1 MRPVLP
7 GDVIQAALALL
18 AAPDPAR
25 VGLIRQ
31 MLDEAGQADAF
42 RQSTGRAHPDFGTG
56 SLMSAAMTRPRAR
69 EPYWDDPDYA
79 RCLVMVLQVVT
90 GERPAPAA

>member
-18 AAPDPAR
+18 TAPEPAR
-25 VGLIRQ
+25 AGLIRQ
-31 MLDEAGQADAF
+31 MLDEAGQADIY
-42 RQSTGRAHPDFGTG
+42 RQSNGRAHPDFGTG
-56 SLMSAAMTRPRAR
+56 SLMSAAMTRRRAR

-79 RCLVMVLQVVT
+79 RCLVMVLRALT
-90 GERPAPAA
+90 GDAAPPAA